1 MISSLKRDKQR
12 NKAKSC
18 GSAKY
23 SNQIQNRHLPVLL
36 LALLLKQTGSSEALS
51 MPFDLYGAILWILPR
66 LIDSNKSFSM
76 HSYLHSI

>member
-36 LALLLKQTGSSEALS
+36 ALLLKQTGSSEALS

-66 LIDSNKSFSM
+66 LTESNKSFSM